1 MIQLIL
7 KIPQFSKLILEDF
20 NCRNTFASSKTHT
33 MKLFLPIS
41 IFFFT
46 LISFSQTTIS
56 GKIVDEKNNPIP
68 NANIYINGT
77 YDGATSNN
85 TGEFS
90 FASTVDG
97 NQTLVISALSF
108 EMKKFEIV
116 ISKYQNQTLSLKRN
130 ATELNEVLI
139 TAGTIESGGKSRV
152 SVLKPLDILTT
163 AGNPG
168 DIVSAFKTLP
178 GTQIVGE
185 SGKLFVRGGEANET
199 QTFVD
204 GLRVAQPYVQTAN
217 NVPTRSTF
225 SPLLFKG
232 TTFSTGGYSA
242 EYGEALSSVL
252 VMNTIDEPDLE
263 KTDIGLMTV
272 GLGIGNTQKWKNNC
286 SACSS
291 KALGSLS
298 VNTSY
303 INLQPYQS
311 LLPDN
316 IEWIKPYESFGGET
330 VFRQKLDRGLL
341 KFYASYTA
349 ANFDLKQDDI
359 NYPKQLRTQNKNN
372 NLYSNLSYKGG
383 FGDNWNIF
391 AGISYAKSRNNGIYD
406 VYNYDSSENASHLK
420 LKLAKPI
427 SDKIKTSFGADYFY
441 TNFSESI
448 TYFNSGYHSNI
459 LAAFSETDF
468 LFTNNLIAKVGFRFS
483 KNYLLN
489 ESSIAP
495 RLALAYKVSKNQQFS
510 MAYGT
515 FDQAPKN
522 DYLKFTTNLQAEK
535 AQHYILSYEFNKD
548 KQIFKAEVYY
558 KSYDNLVKYDT
569 KSPVYNS
576 NFNNSG
582 TGYAKGL
589 ELFWRDI
596 KNIKNLEYWISYSY
610 IDTKRDYQNFPK
622 QATPSFVADHTLSL
636 VTKYWI
642 QDWRSQIGATYTFS
656 SGRPYNN
663 PNDTVFMDRKTKTYN
678 NLSVNWAYLIS
689 PQKILFFSVT
699 NVAGIKNVYGY
710 NYANTPN
717 STGVYES
724 QAIVPTA
731 DRFFFVGFFW
741 TISQDKKTNQLENL

>member
-1 MIQLIL
+1 M
-7 KIPQFSKLILEDF
+7 KIY
-20 NCRNTFASSKTHT
+20 
-33 MKLFLPIS
+33 LPIAL
-41 IFFFT
+41 FFFSI
-46 LISFSQTTIS
+46 ISFCQTTIS

-68 NANIYINGT
+68 NANVYVDGT
-77 YDGATSNN
+77 YDGATSDNK
-85 TGEFS
+85 GDFS
-90 FASTVDG
+90 FTTTSVG
-97 NQTLVISALSF
+97 NQVLVISALSF
-108 EMKKFEIV
+108 EQKQLAIV
-116 ISKYQNQTLSLKRN
+116 MNSYQNQTIILKPN

-139 TAGTIESGGKSRV
+139 TAGTMESGGKSRV

-204 GLRVAQPYVQTAN
+204 GIRVAQPYIQTAN

-225 SPLLFKG
+225 SPMLFKG

-252 VMNTIDEPDLE
+252 LMNTIDEPDLE
-263 KTDIGLMTV
+263 KTDV
-272 GLGIGNTQKWKNNC
+272 GVMSVGASLGNTQKWKNNC

-291 KALGSLS
+291 EALGSLS

-311 LLPDN
+311 ILPDN
-316 IEWIKPYESFGGET
+316 IEWIKPYQSIGGET

-349 ANFDLKQDDI
+349 ANFDLRQEDI
-359 NYPKQLRTQNKNN
+359 NYPDKLRTKNNNN
-372 NLYSNLSYKGG
+372 NLYTNLSYKGV
-383 FGDNWNIF
+383 FGDNWSVF
-391 AGISYAKSRNNGIYD
+391 TGLSFAKSRNSGIFD
-406 VYNYDSSENASHLK
+406 VYNYDVSENASHLK
-420 LKLAKPI
+420 LKLTKPI

-441 TNFSESI
+441 TNFSESV
-448 TYFNSGYHSNI
+448 TNFKSGYHSNI
-459 LAAFSETDF
+459 VAAYSETDF

-483 KNYLLN
+483 KNELLN

-495 RLALAYKVSKNQQFS
+495 RLALAYKVAKNQQFS
-510 MAYGT
+510 LAYGT
-515 FDQAPKN
+515 FEQAPKN
-522 DYLKFTTNLQAEK
+522 DYLKYTTNLQSEK
-535 AQHYILSYEFNKD
+535 AQHYILNYEFNKD
-548 KQIFKAEVYY
+548 KQVFKAEIYY

-569 KSPVYNS
+569 KLPVYNS
-576 NFNNSG
+576 NFNNNG
-582 TGYAKGL
+582 TGYSKGL
-589 ELFWRDI
+589 ELYWRDN

-610 IDTKRDYQNFPK
+610 IDTERNYANFPN
-622 QATPSFVADHTLSL
+622 QATPSFVADHTASL

-663 PNDTVFMDRKTKTYN
+663 PNETVFMDGKTKTYN

-710 NYANTPN
+710 NYANTLN
-717 STGVYES
+717 SSGIYES

-741 TISQDKKTNQLENL
+741 TISKDKKTNQLENL

>member
-1 MIQLIL
+1 MKTLIT
-7 KIPQFSKLILEDF
+7 I
-20 NCRNTFASSKTHT
+20 T
-33 MKLFLPIS
+33 
-41 IFFFT
+41 IFFFSI
-46 LISFSQTTIS
+46 ISFSQTAIS
-56 GKIVDEKNNPIP
+56 GKIMDVKNNPIP
-68 NANIYINGT
+68 NANVYVEGT
-77 YDGATSNN
+77 YDGATTNAS
-85 TGEFS
+85 GEFN
-90 FASTVDG
+90 FSTSSTG
-97 NQTLVISALSF
+97 NQTLVVSVLTFETVKMQISIIQYQYMS
-108 EMKKFEIV
+108 IV
-116 ISKYQNQTLSLKRN
+116 LKQNMTQLD
-130 ATELNEVLI
+130 EVLI
-139 TAGTIESGGKSRV
+139 TAGTLEAGAKSRV

-168 DIVSAFKTLP
+168 DIVSALQTLP

-199 QTFVD
+199 QTFID
-204 GLRVAQPYVQTAN
+204 GIRVAQPYIQTAN

-242 EYGEALSSVL
+242 EYGEALSSIL

-263 KTDIGLMTV
+263 KTDIGIMTV
-272 GLGIGNTQKWKNNC
+272 GASLGNTQKWKNN
-286 SACSS
+286 
-291 KALGSLS
+291 SLS

-303 INLQPYQS
+303 LNLQPYQS

-316 IEWIKPYESFGGET
+316 IEWIKPYESLGGEI

-341 KFYASYTA
+341 KFYTSYTA

-359 NYPKQLRTQNKNN
+359 NYPDKLRTQNKNN

-391 AGISYAKSRNNGIYD
+391 AGVSFAKSRNSGIFD
-406 VYNYDSSENASHLK
+406 VYNYDASENASHLK

-441 TNFSESI
+441 TNFSESV
-448 TYFNSGYHSNI
+448 TNFESGYHSNI
-459 LAAFSETDF
+459 FAAFSETDF
-468 LFTNNLIAKVGFRFS
+468 LITNNLITKVGFRFS
-483 KNYLLN
+483 KNYLLD
-489 ESSIAP
+489 EISISP
-495 RLALAYKVSKNQQFS
+495 RLALAYKVAKNQQFS

-515 FDQAPKN
+515 FEQAPKN
-522 DYLKFTTNLQAEK
+522 DYLKYTANLQAEK
-535 AQHYILSYEFNKD
+535 AQHYILSYEFNKN

-569 KSPVYNS
+569 NSPVYNS
-576 NFNNSG
+576 NFNNTG
-582 TGYAKGL
+582 TGFAKGL
-589 ELFWRDI
+589 ELFWRDN

-610 IDTKRDYQNFPK
+610 IDTERNYANFPK
-622 QATPSFVADHTLSL
+622 QVTPSFVADHTLSL

-656 SGRPYNN
+656 SGRPYDN
-663 PNDTVFMDRKTKTYN
+663 PNEMTFMNGKTKSYN

-717 STGVYES
+717 SAGIYES

-741 TISQDKKTNQLENL
+741 TISKDKKVNQLENL

>member
-1 MIQLIL
+1 MIQFIL
-7 KIPQFSKLILEDF
+7 KFPQFGQLIFQDSDYS
-20 NCRNTFASSKTHT
+20 NTFAASKIDI
-33 MKLFLPIS
+33 MKPFLHITV
-41 IFFFT
+41 FFFT
-46 LISFSQTTIS
+46 FISFSQTSIS

-68 NANIYINGT
+68 NANIYIDGT
-77 YDGATSNN
+77 YDGATSDNL
-85 TGEFS
+85 GEFS
-90 FASTVDG
+90 FITTALG

-108 EMKKFEIV
+108 EQKKLSIV
-116 ISKYQNQTLSLKRN
+116 INTYQSQTIILKRN
-130 ATELNEVLI
+130 LTELNEVVI
-139 TAGTIESGGKSRV
+139 TAGTLEARAKSRV

-168 DIVSAFKTLP
+168 DIISALQTLP
-178 GTQIVGE
+178 GTQVVGE
-185 SGKLFVRGGEANET
+185 SGRLFVRGGEANET

-204 GLRVAQPYVQTAN
+204 GIRVAQPYLQTAN

-242 EYGEALSSVL
+242 EYGEALSSIL

-272 GLGIGNTQKWKNNC
+272 GASLGNTQKWKNN
-286 SACSS
+286 
-291 KALGSLS
+291 SLS
-298 VNTSY
+298 VNTNY

-311 LLPDN
+311 LLPDAM
-316 IEWIKPYESFGGET
+316 EWIKPYQSIGGET
-330 VFRQKLDRGLL
+330 VFRQKLNRGLL

-349 ANFDLKQDDI
+349 SNFDLKQEDI
-359 NYPKQLRTQNKNN
+359 NYPDKVQIENTNN

-383 FGDNWNIF
+383 FGDNWKVF
-391 AGISYAKSRNNGIYD
+391 AGISFANSQNRGIFD
-406 VYNYDSSENASHLK
+406 VYNYESVENASHLK
-420 LKLAKPI
+420 LKLTKPI

-441 TNFSESI
+441 TNFSESV
-448 TYFNSGYHSNI
+448 TNFESGFHSNI
-459 LAAFSETDF
+459 FAAFSETDF

-483 KNYLLN
+483 KNELLD
-489 ESSIAP
+489 ETSIDP

-510 MAYGT
+510 MAYGK
-515 FDQAPKN
+515 FNQAPKN
-522 DYLKFTTNLQAEK
+522 DFLKYATNLQTEK

-548 KQIFKAEVYY
+548 KQIFKAEVYF
-558 KSYDNLVKYDT
+558 KNYDNLVKYDT
-569 KSPVYNS
+569 QSPVYNS

-582 TGYAKGL
+582 TGFAKGL
-589 ELFWRDI
+589 ELFWRDN

-610 IDTKRDYQNFPK
+610 IDTKRDFQNFPK

-642 QDWRSQIGATYTFS
+642 SDWRSQIGATYTFS

-663 PNDTVFMDRKTKTYN
+663 PNETDFMKGKTKSYN
-678 NLSVNWAYLIS
+678 NLSLNWAYLIS

-699 NVAGIKNVYGY
+699 NVAGIKNVFGY

-717 STGVYES
+717 SAGIYES

-741 TISQDKKTNQLENL
+741 TISKDKKTNQLENL

>member
-1 MIQLIL
+1 M
-7 KIPQFSKLILEDF
+7 K
-20 NCRNTFASSKTHT
+20 TFLSIA
-33 MKLFLPIS
+33 LFFCS
-41 IFFFT
+41 I
-46 LISFSQTTIS
+46 ISFSQTTIS
-56 GKIVDEKNNPIP
+56 GKIVDEKNKPVP
-68 NANIYINGT
+68 NANIYIDGT
-77 YDGATSNN
+77 YDGATSDDK
-85 TGEFS
+85 GDFS
-90 FASTVDG
+90 FITTAVG
-97 NQTLVISALSF
+97 NQNLVISALSF
-108 EMKKFEIV
+108 ETQSLPIV
-116 ISKYQNQTLSLKRN
+116 VENFKNQTLQLKPSS
-130 ATELNEVLI
+130 TQLNEVLI
-139 TAGTIESGGKSRV
+139 TAGTMESGGKSRV

-178 GTQIVGE
+178 GTQVVGE

-199 QTFVD
+199 QTFID
-204 GLRVAQPYVQTAN
+204 GIRVAQPYIQTAN

-225 SPLLFKG
+225 SAMLFKG

-252 VMNTIDEPDLE
+252 LMNTIDEPDLE
-263 KTDIGLMTV
+263 KTDV
-272 GLGIGNTQKWKNNC
+272 GVMSVGASLGNTQKWKNN
-286 SACSS
+286 
-291 KALGSLS
+291 SLS

-303 INLQPYQS
+303 INLQPYQT

-349 ANFDLKQDDI
+349 ANFDLKQDDV
-359 NYPKQLRTQNKNN
+359 NYPDKLRTQNNNN

-391 AGISYAKSRNNGIYD
+391 AGISFAKSRNSGIFD
-406 VYNYDSSENASHLK
+406 VYNYDASENASHLK
-420 LKLAKPI
+420 LKLIKPI

-441 TNFSESI
+441 TNFSELV
-448 TYFNSGYHSNI
+448 TNFKSGYNSNI
-459 LAAFSETDF
+459 LAAYSETDF
-468 LFTNNLIAKVGFRFS
+468 FIASNLVAKVGFRFS

-489 ESSIAP
+489 ENSIAP
-495 RLALAYKVSKNQQFS
+495 RLALAYKVAKNQQFS

-515 FDQAPKN
+515 FEQAPKN
-522 DYLKFTTNLQAEK
+522 DYLKYSTNLQAEK
-535 AQHYILSYEFNKD
+535 AQHYILNYEFNKD
-548 KQIFKAEVYY
+548 KQVFKAEIYY
-558 KSYDNLVKYDT
+558 KSYDNLIKYDT

-576 NFNNSG
+576 NFNNNG
-582 TGYAKGL
+582 TGFAKGL
-589 ELFWRDI
+589 ELYWRDN

-610 IDTKRDYQNFPK
+610 IDTERNYANFPN
-622 QATPSFVADHTLSL
+622 QATPSFVADHTASL

-663 PNDTVFMDRKTKTYN
+663 PNETVFMDGKTKTYN
-678 NLSVNWAYLIS
+678 NLSMNWAYLIS

-717 STGVYES
+717 SAGIYES

-741 TISQDKKTNQLENL
+741 TISKDKKTNQLENL

>member
-1 MIQLIL
+1 M
-7 KIPQFSKLILEDF
+7 K
-20 NCRNTFASSKTHT
+20 TFLSIA
-33 MKLFLPIS
+33 LFFCS
-41 IFFFT
+41 I
-46 LISFSQTTIS
+46 ISFSQTTIS
-56 GKIVDEKNNPIP
+56 GKIVDEKNKPVP
-68 NANIYINGT
+68 NANIYIDGT
-77 YDGATSNN
+77 YDGATSDDK
-85 TGEFS
+85 GDFS
-90 FASTVDG
+90 FITTAVG
-97 NQTLVISALSF
+97 NQNLVISALSF
-108 EMKKFEIV
+108 ETQSLPIV
-116 ISKYQNQTLSLKRN
+116 VENFKNQTLQLKPSS
-130 ATELNEVLI
+130 TQLNEVLI
-139 TAGTIESGGKSRV
+139 TAGTMESGGKSRV

-178 GTQIVGE
+178 GTQVVGE

-199 QTFVD
+199 QTFID
-204 GLRVAQPYVQTAN
+204 GIRVAQPYIQTAN

-225 SPLLFKG
+225 SAMLFKG

-252 VMNTIDEPDLE
+252 LMNTIDEPDLE
-263 KTDIGLMTV
+263 KTDFGVMSV
-272 GLGIGNTQKWKNNC
+272 GASLGNTQKWKNN
-286 SACSS
+286 
-291 KALGSLS
+291 SLS

-303 INLQPYQS
+303 INLQPYQT

-349 ANFDLKQDDI
+349 ANFDLKQDDV
-359 NYPKQLRTQNKNN
+359 NYPDKLRTQNKNN

-391 AGISYAKSRNNGIYD
+391 AGISFAKSRNSGIFD
-406 VYNYDSSENASHLK
+406 VYNYDASENASHLK
-420 LKLAKPI
+420 LKLIKPI

-441 TNFSESI
+441 TNFSELV
-448 TYFNSGYHSNI
+448 TNFKSGYNSNI
-459 LAAFSETDF
+459 LAAYSETDF
-468 LFTNNLIAKVGFRFS
+468 FIASNLVAKVGFRFS

-489 ESSIAP
+489 ENSIAP
-495 RLALAYKVSKNQQFS
+495 RLALAYKVAKNQQFS

-515 FDQAPKN
+515 FEQAPKN
-522 DYLKFTTNLQAEK
+522 DYLKYSTNLQAEK
-535 AQHYILSYEFNKD
+535 AQHYILNYEFNKD
-548 KQIFKAEVYY
+548 KQVFKAEIYY

-569 KSPVYNS
+569 KSPVYSS
-576 NFNNSG
+576 NFNNNG

-589 ELFWRDI
+589 ELYWRDN

-610 IDTKRDYQNFPK
+610 IDTERNYANFPN
-622 QATPSFVADHTLSL
+622 QATPSFVADHTASL

-663 PNDTVFMDRKTKTYN
+663 PNETVFMDGKTKTYN

-717 STGVYES
+717 SAGIYES

-741 TISQDKKTNQLENL
+741 TISKDKKTNQLENL

>member
-1 MIQLIL
+1 M
-7 KIPQFSKLILEDF
+7 KI
-20 NCRNTFASSKTHT
+20 
-33 MKLFLPIS
+33 FLPIA
-41 IFFFT
+41 IFFST
-46 LISFSQTTIS
+46 ILSFSQTTIS

-68 NANIYINGT
+68 NANVFIDGS
-77 YDGATSNN
+77 YDGATSTD

-90 FASTVDG
+90 FTTTVEG
-97 NQTLVISALSF
+97 NQTFVISALSF
-108 EMKKFEIV
+108 EQKQLAIV
-116 ISKYQNQTLSLKRN
+116 MNTYQNQTIILKRN
-130 ATELNEVLI
+130 LTELNEVLI
-139 TAGTIESGGKSRV
+139 TAGSLEAGGKSRV

-204 GLRVAQPYVQTAN
+204 GLRVAQPYLQTAN

-242 EYGEALSSVL
+242 EYGEALSSIL

-263 KTDIGLMTV
+263 KTD
-272 GLGIGNTQKWKNNC
+272 LGIMTLGASLGNTQKWENN
-286 SACSS
+286 
-291 KALGSLS
+291 SLS

-303 INLQPYQS
+303 LNLQPYQS

-316 IEWIKPYESFGGET
+316 NIEWIKHYESIGGET
-330 VFRQKLDRGLL
+330 VFRQKFDRGLL

-349 ANFDLKQDDI
+349 ANFDLKQEDI
-359 NYPKQLRTQNKNN
+359 NYPDKLRTQNKNN

-391 AGISYAKSRNNGIYD
+391 AGISFAKSRNSGIFD

-420 LKLAKPI
+420 LKLTKPI

-441 TNFSESI
+441 TNFSESV
-448 TYFNSGYHSNI
+448 TNFESGYHSNI
-459 LAAFSETDF
+459 FAAFSETDF
-468 LFTNNLIAKVGFRFS
+468 LVTNNLITKVGLRFS
-483 KNYLLN
+483 KNYLLD

-495 RLALAYKVSKNQQFS
+495 RLALAYKVAKNQQFS

-515 FDQAPKN
+515 FEQAPKN
-522 DYLKFTTNLQAEK
+522 DYLKYTANLQAEK

-576 NFNNSG
+576 NFNNTG

-589 ELFWRDI
+589 ELFWRDN

-610 IDTKRDYQNFPK
+610 IDTERNYANFPK

-656 SGRPYNN
+656 SGRPYDN
-663 PNDTVFMDRKTKTYN
+663 PNEMTFMNGKTKSYN

-717 STGVYES
+717 SSGIYES
-724 QAIVPTA
+724 QAIIPTA

-741 TISQDKKTNQLENL
+741 TISKDKKTNQLENL

>member
-1 MIQLIL
+1 MKPFLLIAVL
-7 KIPQFSKLILEDF
+7 
-20 NCRNTFASSKTHT
+20 
-33 MKLFLPIS
+33 
-41 IFFFT
+41 FFT
-46 LISFSQTTIS
+46 CISFSQSTIS

-68 NANIYINGT
+68 NANIYIDGT
-77 YDGATSNN
+77 YDGATSDNL
-85 TGEFS
+85 GEFS
-90 FASTVDG
+90 FTTTAEG

-108 EMKKFEIV
+108 EQKKLAIV
-116 ISKYQNQTLSLKRN
+116 MNTYQSQTIILRRN
-130 ATELNEVLI
+130 LTELNEVVI
-139 TAGTIESGGKSRV
+139 TAGTLEAGAKSRV

-168 DIVSAFKTLP
+168 DIISALQTLP

-185 SGKLFVRGGEANET
+185 SGRLFVRGGEANET

-204 GLRVAQPYVQTAN
+204 GIRVAQPYLQTAN

-242 EYGEALSSVL
+242 EYGEALSSIL

-272 GLGIGNTQKWKNNC
+272 GASLGNTQKWKNN
-286 SACSS
+286 
-291 KALGSLS
+291 SLS

-311 LLPDN
+311 LLPDAM
-316 IEWIKPYESFGGET
+316 EWIKPYQSIGGET
-330 VFRQKLDRGLL
+330 VFRQKLNRGLL

-349 ANFDLKQDDI
+349 SNFDLKQEDI
-359 NYPKQLRTQNKNN
+359 NFPDKVRIENKNN

-383 FGDNWNIF
+383 FGDNWKVF
-391 AGISYAKSRNNGIYD
+391 AGISFANSQNSGIFD
-406 VYNYDSSENASHLK
+406 VFNYESVENASHLK
-420 LKLAKPI
+420 LKFTKPI

-441 TNFSESI
+441 TNFSESV
-448 TYFNSGYHSNI
+448 TNFESGFHSNI
-459 LAAFSETDF
+459 FAAFSETDF

-483 KNYLLN
+483 KNELLA
-489 ESSIAP
+489 ETSIDP
-495 RLALAYKVSKNQQFS
+495 RLALAYKVAKNQQFS
-510 MAYGT
+510 MAYGK
-515 FDQAPKN
+515 FNQVPKN
-522 DYLKFTTNLQAEK
+522 DYLKYATNLQTEK

-569 KSPVYNS
+569 QSAVYNS

-589 ELFWRDI
+589 ELFWRDN

-610 IDTKRDYQNFPK
+610 IDTKRDFQNFPK

-636 VTKYWI
+636 VSKYWI

-663 PNDTVFMDRKTKTYN
+663 PNETDFMNGKTKSYN
-678 NLSVNWAYLIS
+678 NLSLNWAYLIS

-699 NVAGIKNVYGY
+699 NVAGIKNVFGY

-717 STGVYES
+717 SAGIYES

-741 TISQDKKTNQLENL
+741 TISKDKKTNQLENL

>member
-1 MIQLIL
+1 MKPFLLI
-7 KIPQFSKLILEDF
+7 
-20 NCRNTFASSKTHT
+20 AV
-33 MKLFLPIS
+33 
-41 IFFFT
+41 FFFT
-46 LISFSQTTIS
+46 ILSFSQTTIS
-56 GKIVDEKNNPIP
+56 GKVVDEKNKPIP
-68 NANIYINGT
+68 NANIFIDGS
-77 YDGATSNN
+77 YDGATSDNK
-85 TGEFS
+85 GDFS
-90 FASTVDG
+90 FTTTAEG

-108 EMKKFEIV
+108 EIRKIEIV
-116 ISKYQNQTLSLKRN
+116 MNKFQNQTLILKRI

-225 SPLLFKG
+225 SPMLFKG

-252 VMNTIDEPDLE
+252 LMNTIDEPDLE
-263 KTDIGLMTV
+263 KTDIGIMSV
-272 GLGIGNTQKWKNNC
+272 GAGLGNTQKWKNN
-286 SACSS
+286 
-291 KALGSLS
+291 SLS

-316 IEWIKPYESFGGET
+316 IEWIKPYQSIGGET
-330 VFRQKLDRGLL
+330 VFRQKLDRGLI
-341 KFYASYTA
+341 KFYASYTV

-359 NYPKQLRTQNKNN
+359 NYPDKVRTQNKNN

-383 FGDNWNIF
+383 FGANWNVF
-391 AGISYAKSRNNGIYD
+391 AGISFAKSSNKGIFD

-420 LKLAKPI
+420 LKLTKPI
-427 SDKIKTSFGADYFY
+427 SNKIKTSFGADYFY

-448 TYFNSGYHSNI
+448 TNFNTGYNSNI
-459 LAAFSETDF
+459 FAAFSETDF
-468 LFTNNLIAKVGFRFS
+468 LFTSNLIAKVGFRFS
-483 KNYLLN
+483 KNYLLD

-495 RLALAYKVSKNQQFS
+495 RLALAYKVAKNQQFS

-515 FDQAPKN
+515 FEQAPKN
-522 DYLKFTTNLQAEK
+522 DYLKYTTHLQDEK

-576 NFNNSG
+576 NFNNNG

-589 ELFWRDI
+589 ELFWRDS

-610 IDTKRDYQNFPK
+610 IDTQRDYQNFPK

-663 PNDTVFMDRKTKTYN
+663 PNETTFMDGKTKSYN

-717 STGVYES
+717 SAGVYES

-741 TISQDKKTNQLENL
+741 TISKDKKTNQLENL

>member
-1 MIQLIL
+1 MKSFLLIA
-7 KIPQFSKLILEDF
+7 IF
-20 NCRNTFASSKTHT
+20 
-33 MKLFLPIS
+33 LFTIC
-41 IFFFT
+41 
-46 LISFSQTTIS
+46 SFSQTTIS

-68 NANIYINGT
+68 NANIYIDGT

-90 FASTVDG
+90 FASAVVG

-108 EMKKFEIV
+108 EPKQLAIV
-116 ISKYQNQTLSLKRN
+116 MSSYQNQTIILKRN
-130 ATELNEVLI
+130 LTELNEVLI

-204 GLRVAQPYVQTAN
+204 GIRVAQPYLQTAN

-242 EYGEALSSVL
+242 EYGEALSSIL

-263 KTDIGLMTV
+263 KTDIGVMTV
-272 GLGIGNTQKWKNNC
+272 GASLGNTQKWKNN
-286 SACSS
+286 
-291 KALGSLS
+291 SLS

-316 IEWIKPYESFGGET
+316 IEWIKPYKSIGGET

-359 NYPKQLRTQNKNN
+359 NYPDKVRTQNKNN

-391 AGISYAKSRNNGIYD
+391 AGISFAKSRNSGIYD
-406 VYNYDSSENASHLK
+406 VYNYDASEKASHLK
-420 LKLAKPI
+420 LKLTKTI

-441 TNFSESI
+441 TNFSESV
-448 TYFNSGYHSNI
+448 TNFESGYHSNNF
-459 LAAFSETDF
+459 AAFSETDF
-468 LFTNNLIAKVGFRFS
+468 LFTNNLIAKVGIRFS
-483 KNYLLN
+483 KNYLLD
-489 ESSIAP
+489 ESSMAP
-495 RLALAYKVSKNQQFS
+495 RLALSYKVAKNQQFS

-515 FDQAPKN
+515 FEQAPKN
-522 DYLKFTTNLQAEK
+522 DYLKYSTNLQAEK

-576 NFNNSG
+576 NFNNNG
-582 TGYAKGL
+582 TGFAKGL
-589 ELFWRDI
+589 ELFWRDN

-610 IDTKRDYQNFPK
+610 IDTERNYANFPK
-622 QATPSFVADHTLSL
+622 QVTPSFVADHTLSL

-642 QDWRSQIGATYTFS
+642 HDWRSQIGATYTFS
-656 SGRPYNN
+656 SGRPFNN
-663 PNDTVFMDRKTKTYN
+663 PNETVFMDGKTKTYN

-717 STGVYES
+717 SSGIYES

-741 TISQDKKTNQLENL
+741 TISKDKKTNQLENL

>member
-1 MIQLIL
+1 MKPFLLIAL
-7 KIPQFSKLILEDF
+7 
-20 NCRNTFASSKTHT
+20 
-33 MKLFLPIS
+33 
-41 IFFFT
+41 FFFT
-46 LISFSQTTIS
+46 ISLFSQTTIS

-68 NANIYINGT
+68 NANVYIEGT
-77 YDGATSNN
+77 YDGATSSN

-90 FASTVDG
+90 FATTAEG
-97 NQTLVISALSF
+97 NQILVISALSF
-108 EMKKFEIV
+108 ETKNLPIVMKLYK
-116 ISKYQNQTLSLKRN
+116 NQTIILKRSL
-130 ATELNEVLI
+130 TELNEVLI
-139 TAGTIESGGKSRV
+139 TAGTMEAGGKSRV

-178 GTQIVGE
+178 GTQVVGE

-199 QTFVD
+199 QTFID
-204 GLRVAQPYVQTAN
+204 GIRVAQPYVQTAN

-225 SPLLFKG
+225 SPMLFKG

-242 EYGEALSSVL
+242 EYGEALSSIL

-263 KTDIGLMTV
+263 KMDIGVMSV
-272 GLGIGNTQKWKNNC
+272 GASLGNTQKWKNN
-286 SACSS
+286 
-291 KALGSLS
+291 SLS

-303 INLQPYQS
+303 INLQPYQT

-316 IEWIKPYESFGGET
+316 IEWIKPYESLGGET
-330 VFRQKLDRGLL
+330 VFRQKLNRGLL

-349 ANFDLKQDDI
+349 ANFDLKQEDI
-359 NYPKQLRTQNKNN
+359 NYPDKVRTQNKNN
-372 NLYSNLSYKGG
+372 NLYTNLSYKGG
-383 FGDNWNIF
+383 FGDNWNLF
-391 AGISYAKSRNNGIYD
+391 AGVSYAKARNRGVFD
-406 VYNYDSSENASHLK
+406 VYDYDASENASHLK
-420 LKLAKPI
+420 LKLTKPI
-427 SDKIKTSFGADYFY
+427 SGKIKTSFGADYFY
-441 TNFSESI
+441 TNFSESV
-448 TYFNSGYHSNI
+448 TNFNSGYHSNI
-459 LAAFSETDF
+459 FAAFSETDF
-468 LFTNNLIAKVGFRFS
+468 MLATNLIAKVGFRFS
-483 KNYLLN
+483 NNYLLE

-495 RLALAYKVSKNQQFS
+495 RLALGYKVDKNQQFS

-522 DYLKFTTNLQAEK
+522 DYLKYTANLQAEK
-535 AQHYILSYEFNKD
+535 AQHYILSYEFNKN
-548 KQIFKAEVYY
+548 KQILKAELYY
-558 KSYDNLVKYDT
+558 KNYDNLVKYDT

-582 TGYAKGL
+582 SGFAKGL
-589 ELFWRDI
+589 ELYWRDNQ
-596 KNIKNLEYWISYSY
+596 NIKNLEYWVSYSY
-610 IDTKRDYQNFPK
+610 IDTKRDYANFPK
-622 QATPSFVADHTLSL
+622 TATPSFIADHTLSL

-642 QDWRSQIGATYTFS
+642 QEWRSQIGATYTFS

-663 PNDTVFMDRKTKTYN
+663 PNETAFMNGKTKTYN

-717 STGVYES
+717 SAGIYES

-731 DRFFFVGFFW
+731 DRSYFVGFFW
-741 TISQDKKTNQLENL
+741 TISKDKKTNQLENL

>member
-1 MIQLIL
+1 
-7 KIPQFSKLILEDF
+7 
-20 NCRNTFASSKTHT
+20 
-33 MKLFLPIS
+33 MKPFLPIA

-46 LISFSQTTIS
+46 IISFSQKTIS

-68 NANIYINGT
+68 NANIYIDGT
-77 YDGATSNN
+77 YDGATSIN

-90 FASTVDG
+90 FATTAEG

-108 EMKKFEIV
+108 EQKSLAIVMK
-116 ISKYQNQTLSLKRN
+116 SYQSQTLILKRN
-130 ATELNEVLI
+130 LTELNEVLI

-152 SVLKPLDILTT
+152 SVLKPLDIFTT

-225 SPLLFKG
+225 SPMLFKG

-242 EYGEALSSVL
+242 EYGEALSSIL

-263 KTDIGLMTV
+263 KTDIGVMTV
-272 GLGIGNTQKWKNNC
+272 GLGLGNTQKWKNNC
-286 SACSS
+286 SDSS
-291 KALGSLS
+291 SEALGSLS

-316 IEWIKPYESFGGET
+316 IEWIKPYESIGGES

-349 ANFDLKQDDI
+349 ANFDLKQDDV
-359 NYPKQLRTQNKNN
+359 NYPDKVRTQNKNN
-372 NLYSNLSYKGG
+372 NLYSNLSYKGS
-383 FGDNWNIF
+383 FGANWNIF
-391 AGISYAKSRNNGIYD
+391 AGISFAKSRNSGIYD

-420 LKLAKPI
+420 LKLTKPI

-441 TNFSESI
+441 TNFSESV
-448 TYFNSGYHSNI
+448 TNFESGYHSNI
-459 LAAFSETDF
+459 FAAFSETD
-468 LFTNNLIAKVGFRFS
+468 LLITNNLITKVGFRFS

-495 RLALAYKVSKNQQFS
+495 RLALAYKVAKNQQFS

-515 FDQAPKN
+515 FEQAPKN
-522 DYLKFTTNLQAEK
+522 DYLKYTNNLQAEK

-558 KSYDNLVKYDT
+558 KNYDNLVKYDT
-569 KSPVYNS
+569 KSAVYNS

-582 TGYAKGL
+582 TGFAKGL
-589 ELFWRDI
+589 ELFWRDN

-610 IDTKRDYQNFPK
+610 IDTERNYANFPK

-642 QDWRSQIGATYTFS
+642 QDWRSQIGTTYTIS
-656 SGRPYNN
+656 SGRPFNN
-663 PNDTVFMDRKTKTYN
+663 PNEAVFMDGKTKSYN

-717 STGVYES
+717 SSGIYES

-741 TISQDKKTNQLENL
+741 TISKDKKTNQLENL

>member
-1 MIQLIL
+1 LSLQFIP
-7 KIPQFSKLILEDF
+7 KIPQFGELIFQDS
-20 NCRNTFASSKTHT
+20 NCRNIFVLSKTDT
-33 MKLFLPIS
+33 MKPYLLIAV
-41 IFFFT
+41 FFFT

-56 GKIVDEKNNPIP
+56 GKIVDEKNNPIS
-68 NANIYINGT
+68 NANIYIDGT
-77 YDGATSNN
+77 YDGATSNRA
-85 TGEFS
+85 GEFS
-90 FASTVDG
+90 FTTTVEG

-108 EMKKFEIV
+108 EQKKLAILMNA
-116 ISKYQNQTLSLKRN
+116 YQSQTIILKRN
-130 ATELNEVLI
+130 LTELTEVLI
-139 TAGTIESGGKSRV
+139 TAGTLESGGKSRV

-168 DIVSAFKTLP
+168 DIVSALQTLP

-204 GLRVAQPYVQTAN
+204 GIRVAQPYLQTAN

-242 EYGEALSSVL
+242 EYGEALSSIL

-263 KTDIGLMTV
+263 KTDIGVMTV
-272 GLGIGNTQKWKNNC
+272 GLGLGNTQKWKNN
-286 SACSS
+286 
-291 KALGSLS
+291 SLS

-316 IEWIKPYESFGGET
+316 IEWIKPYESIGGET
-330 VFRQKLDRGLL
+330 IFRQKLDRGLL

-359 NYPKQLRTQNKNN
+359 NYPDKLRTQNKNN

-391 AGISYAKSRNNGIYD
+391 AGISFAKSRNSGIYD
-406 VYNYDSSENASHLK
+406 VYNYDESENASHLK
-420 LKLAKPI
+420 LKLTKPI
-427 SDKIKTSFGADYFY
+427 SDKIKTSFGVDYFY
-441 TNFSESI
+441 TNFSESV
-448 TYFNSGYHSNI
+448 TNFESRYYSNI
-459 LAAFSETDF
+459 FAVFSEIDF
-468 LFTNNLIAKVGFRFS
+468 LITNNLITKAGFRFS
-483 KNYLLN
+483 NNYLLD

-495 RLALAYKVSKNQQFS
+495 RLALAYKVAKNQQFS
-510 MAYGT
+510 MTYGT
-515 FDQAPKN
+515 FEQAPKN
-522 DYLKFTTNLQAEK
+522 DYLKYSTNLQAEK

-589 ELFWRDI
+589 ELFWRDN

-610 IDTKRDYQNFPK
+610 IDTKRDYANFPK

-656 SGRPYNN
+656 SGRPFNN
-663 PNDTVFMDRKTKTYN
+663 PNEIVFMDGKTKTYN

-717 STGVYES
+717 SSGIYES

-741 TISQDKKTNQLENL
+741 TISKDKKTNQLENL

>member
-1 MIQLIL
+1 MKPFLLITVL
-7 KIPQFSKLILEDF
+7 
-20 NCRNTFASSKTHT
+20 
-33 MKLFLPIS
+33 
-41 IFFFT
+41 FFT
-46 LISFSQTTIS
+46 FISFSQTTIS
-56 GKIVDEKNNPIP
+56 GKIVDEKNIPIP
-68 NANIYINGT
+68 NANVYIDGT
-77 YDGATSNN
+77 YDGATSNS

-90 FASTVDG
+90 FASAVVG

-108 EMKKFEIV
+108 EQIELV
-116 ISKYQNQTLSLKRN
+116 ILINTYQSQTIILKRN
-130 ATELNEVLI
+130 LTELNEVVI
-139 TAGTIESGGKSRV
+139 TAGTLEAGTKSRV

-204 GLRVAQPYVQTAN
+204 GLRVAQPYLQTAN

-242 EYGEALSSVL
+242 EYGEALSSIL
-252 VMNTIDEPDLE
+252 VMNTIDETDLE
-263 KTDIGLMTV
+263 KTDV
-272 GLGIGNTQKWKNNC
+272 GIMSVGASLGNTQKWKNN
-286 SACSS
+286 
-291 KALGSLS
+291 SLS

-303 INLQPYQS
+303 VNLQPYQS
-311 LLPDN
+311 LMPDN
-316 IEWIKPYESFGGET
+316 IEWIKPYKSIGGET

-341 KFYASYTA
+341 KFYASYAA

-359 NYPKQLRTQNKNN
+359 NYPNKIHTQNKNN

-391 AGISYAKSRNNGIYD
+391 AGISFAKSRNSGIFD
-406 VYNYDSSENASHLK
+406 IYNYDASENASHLK
-420 LKLAKPI
+420 LKLTKPI

-441 TNFSESI
+441 TNFSESV
-448 TYFNSGYHSNI
+448 TNFESEYHSNI
-459 LAAFSETDF
+459 FAAFSETDF
-468 LFTNNLIAKVGFRFS
+468 LITNDLIAKVGFRFS
-483 KNYLLN
+483 NNYLLD

-495 RLALAYKVSKNQQFS
+495 RLALAYKVAKNQQFS

-515 FDQAPKN
+515 FEQAPKN
-522 DYLKFTTNLQAEK
+522 DYLKYATNLHAEK

-569 KSPVYNS
+569 KSPVYDS
-576 NFNNSG
+576 NFNNNG
-582 TGYAKGL
+582 NGYAKGL
-589 ELFWRDI
+589 ELFWRDN

-610 IDTKRDYQNFPK
+610 IDTERDYANFSK

-656 SGRPYNN
+656 SGRPFNN
-663 PNDTVFMDRKTKTYN
+663 LNETVFMDGKTKTYN

-717 STGVYES
+717 SSGIYES

-741 TISQDKKTNQLENL
+741 TISKDKKTNQLENL

>member
-1 MIQLIL
+1 MKSFLLIA
-7 KIPQFSKLILEDF
+7 F
-20 NCRNTFASSKTHT
+20 
-33 MKLFLPIS
+33 
-41 IFFFT
+41 FFFT
-46 LISFSQTTIS
+46 ISLFSQTTIS

-68 NANIYINGT
+68 NANVYIEGT
-77 YDGATSNN
+77 YDGATSGN

-90 FASTVDG
+90 FATTAEG
-97 NQTLVISALSF
+97 NQILVISALSF
-108 EMKKFEIV
+108 ETKNLPIVMKLYK
-116 ISKYQNQTLSLKRN
+116 NQTIILKRSL
-130 ATELNEVLI
+130 TELNEVLI
-139 TAGTIESGGKSRV
+139 TAGTMEAGGKSRV

-178 GTQIVGE
+178 GTQVVGE

-204 GLRVAQPYVQTAN
+204 GIRVAQPYIQTAN

-225 SPLLFKG
+225 SPMLFKG

-242 EYGEALSSVL
+242 EYGEALSSIL

-263 KTDIGLMTV
+263 KTDIGVMSV
-272 GLGIGNTQKWKNNC
+272 GASLGNTQKWKNN
-286 SACSS
+286 
-291 KALGSLS
+291 SLS

-303 INLQPYQS
+303 INLQPYQT

-316 IEWIKPYESFGGET
+316 IEWIKPYESLGGET

-349 ANFDLKQDDI
+349 ANFDLKQEDI
-359 NYPKQLRTQNKNN
+359 NYPDKVRTQNKNN
-372 NLYSNLSYKGG
+372 NLYTNLSYKGG
-383 FGDNWNIF
+383 FGDNWNVF
-391 AGISYAKSRNNGIYD
+391 AGVSYAKARNRGVFD
-406 VYNYDSSENASHLK
+406 VYDYDASENASHLK
-420 LKLAKPI
+420 LKLTKPI
-427 SDKIKTSFGADYFY
+427 SGKIKTSFGADYFY
-441 TNFSESI
+441 TNFSESV
-448 TYFNSGYHSNI
+448 TNFDSGYHSNI
-459 LAAFSETDF
+459 FAAFSETDF
-468 LFTNNLIAKVGFRFS
+468 MLATNLIAKVGFRFS
-483 KNYLLN
+483 NNYLLE

-495 RLALAYKVSKNQQFS
+495 RLALGYKVDKNQQFS
-510 MAYGT
+510 LAYGT

-522 DYLKFTTNLQAEK
+522 DYLKFTANLQAEK
-535 AQHYILSYEFNKD
+535 AQHYILSYEFNKN
-548 KQIFKAEVYY
+548 KQILKAELYY
-558 KSYDNLVKYDT
+558 KNYDNLVKYDT

-582 TGYAKGL
+582 SGFAKGL
-589 ELFWRDI
+589 ELYWRDNQ
-596 KNIKNLEYWISYSY
+596 NIKNLEYWVSYSY
-610 IDTKRDYQNFPK
+610 IDTKRDYANFPK
-622 QATPSFVADHTLSL
+622 TATPSFIADHTLSL

-642 QDWRSQIGATYTFS
+642 QEWRSQIGVTYTFS

-663 PNDTVFMDRKTKTYN
+663 PNETVFMNGKTKTYN

-717 STGVYES
+717 SAGIYES

-731 DRFFFVGFFW
+731 DRSYFVGFFW
-741 TISQDKKTNQLENL
+741 TISKDKKTNQLENL

>member
-1 MIQLIL
+1 MLHQKTDAMKTLIT
-7 KIPQFSKLILEDF
+7 I
-20 NCRNTFASSKTHT
+20 T
-33 MKLFLPIS
+33 
-41 IFFFT
+41 IFFFSI
-46 LISFSQTTIS
+46 ISFSQTAIS
-56 GKIVDEKNNPIP
+56 GKIIDVKNNPIP
-68 NANIYINGT
+68 NANVYFEGT
-77 YDGATSNN
+77 YDGTTTNAL
-85 TGEFS
+85 GEFN
-90 FASTVDG
+90 FSTSSTG
-97 NQTLVISALSF
+97 NQTLVVSALTF
-108 EMKKFEIV
+108 ETVKMQISIIQYQYLSIV
-116 ISKYQNQTLSLKRN
+116 LKQNMTQ
-130 ATELNEVLI
+130 LNEVLI
-139 TAGTIESGGKSRV
+139 TAGTLEAGAKSRV

-168 DIVSAFKTLP
+168 DIVSALQTLP

-199 QTFVD
+199 QTFID
-204 GLRVAQPYVQTAN
+204 GIRVAQPYIQTAN

-242 EYGEALSSVL
+242 EYGEALSSIL

-263 KTDIGLMTV
+263 KTDIGIMSV
-272 GLGIGNTQKWKNNC
+272 GASLGNTQKWKNN
-286 SACSS
+286 
-291 KALGSLS
+291 SLS

-303 INLQPYQS
+303 LNLQPYQS

-316 IEWIKPYESFGGET
+316 IEWIKPYESLGGEI

-341 KFYASYTA
+341 KFYTSYTA

-359 NYPKQLRTQNKNN
+359 NYPDKLRTQNKNN

-383 FGDNWNIF
+383 FGDNWNVF
-391 AGISYAKSRNNGIYD
+391 AGVSFAKSRNSGIFD
-406 VYNYDSSENASHLK
+406 VYNYDASENASHLK
-420 LKLAKPI
+420 LKLTKPI

-441 TNFSESI
+441 TNFSESV
-448 TYFNSGYHSNI
+448 TNFESGYHSNI
-459 LAAFSETDF
+459 SAAFSETDF
-468 LFTNNLIAKVGFRFS
+468 LITNNLITKVGFRFS
-483 KNYLLN
+483 KNYLLD
-489 ESSIAP
+489 EISIAP
-495 RLALAYKVSKNQQFS
+495 RLALAYKLAKNQQFS

-515 FDQAPKN
+515 FEQAPKN
-522 DYLKFTTNLQAEK
+522 DYLKSTANLQAEK
-535 AQHYILSYEFNKD
+535 AQHYILSYEFNKN
-548 KQIFKAEVYY
+548 KQIFKAEIYY

-569 KSPVYNS
+569 NSPVYNS
-576 NFNNSG
+576 NFNNTG
-582 TGYAKGL
+582 TGFAKGL
-589 ELFWRDI
+589 ELFWRDN

-610 IDTKRDYQNFPK
+610 IDTERNYANFPK
-622 QATPSFVADHTLSL
+622 RATPSFVADHTLSL

-656 SGRPYNN
+656 SGRPYDN
-663 PNDTVFMDRKTKTYN
+663 PNELTFMNGKTKTYN

-710 NYANTPN
+710 NYANMPN
-717 STGVYES
+717 SSGIYES

-741 TISQDKKTNQLENL
+741 TISKDKKVNQLENL

>member
-1 MIQLIL
+1 
-7 KIPQFSKLILEDF
+7 
-20 NCRNTFASSKTHT
+20 
-33 MKLFLPIS
+33 MKPFLLS
-41 IFFFT
+41 TIFFFT
-46 LISFSQTTIS
+46 ICAFSQTSIS
-56 GKIVDEKNNPIP
+56 GKIVDEKNKPIP
-68 NANIYINGT
+68 NANIFIDGS
-77 YDGATSNN
+77 YDGATSNSV
-85 TGEFS
+85 GEFS
-90 FASTVDG
+90 FTTIEDG

-108 EMKKFEIV
+108 ELKKLEIV
-116 ISKYQNQTLSLKRN
+116 INEFQIQTIILKRN
-130 ATELNEVLI
+130 LTELNEVLI
-139 TAGTIESGGKSRV
+139 TAGSLESGGKSRV

-199 QTFVD
+199 QTFID
-204 GLRVAQPYVQTAN
+204 GLRVAQPYIQTTN

-242 EYGEALSSVL
+242 EYGEALSSIL

-263 KTDIGLMTV
+263 KTDAAIMTV
-272 GLGIGNTQKWKNNC
+272 GLGLGKTKKWKEN
-286 SACSS
+286 
-291 KALGSLS
+291 SLS

-316 IEWIKPYESFGGET
+316 IEWIKPYQSIGGET

-359 NYPKQLRTQNKNN
+359 NYPEKVRTLNKNN

-391 AGISYAKSRNNGIYD
+391 AGISFAKSRNKGIFD

-420 LKLAKPI
+420 LKLTKPI
-427 SDKIKTSFGADYFY
+427 SDKIKTSFGTDYFY
-441 TNFSESI
+441 TNYSESVADFI
-448 TYFNSGYHSNI
+448 SGYHSNI
-459 LAAFSETDF
+459 FAAFSETDF
-468 LFTNNLIAKVGFRFS
+468 LITNNLIAKVGFRFS
-483 KNYLLN
+483 KNELLDL
-489 ESSIAP
+489 SSLSP
-495 RLALAYKVSKNQQFS
+495 RLALAYKIAKNQQFS

-522 DYLKFTTNLQAEK
+522 DYLKYTTNLQAEK

-569 KSPVYNS
+569 NSPVSNS

-589 ELFWRDI
+589 ELFWRDN

-610 IDTKRDYQNFPK
+610 IDTQRDYQNFPK

-636 VTKYWI
+636 VSKYWI
-642 QDWRSQIGATYTFS
+642 QDWRSQIGTTYTFS
-656 SGRPYNN
+656 SGRPFNN
-663 PNDTVFMDRKTKTYN
+663 PNETDFMDGKTKTYN

-717 STGVYES
+717 SSGVYKS
-724 QAIVPTA
+724 KAIVPTA

-741 TISQDKKTNQLENL
+741 TISKDKKTNQLENL

>member
-1 MIQLIL
+1 MKPFLLMGIL
-7 KIPQFSKLILEDF
+7 
-20 NCRNTFASSKTHT
+20 
-33 MKLFLPIS
+33 
-41 IFFFT
+41 FFT
-46 LISFSQTTIS
+46 IISFSQTMIS
-56 GKIVDEKNNPIP
+56 GKIVDEKNNPVF
-68 NANIYINGT
+68 NANIFIDGT
-77 YDGATSNN
+77 YDGATSNSD
-85 TGEFS
+85 GDFS
-90 FASTVDG
+90 FTTTAEG
-97 NQTLVISALSF
+97 NQTLVISVLSF
-108 EMKKFEIV
+108 EIKKLEIV
-116 ISKYQNQTLSLKRN
+116 MNKFQNKTIILKRI

-139 TAGTIESGGKSRV
+139 TAGTLESGGKSRV

-204 GLRVAQPYVQTAN
+204 GLRVAQPYLQTTN

-232 TTFSTGGYSA
+232 TSFSTGGYSA
-242 EYGEALSSVL
+242 EYGEALSSIL

-263 KTDIGLMTV
+263 KTDIGVMS
-272 GLGIGNTQKWKNNC
+272 LGTSLGNTQKWKNN
-286 SACSS
+286 
-291 KALGSLS
+291 SLS

-303 INLQPYQS
+303 INLQPYQA

-316 IEWIKPYESFGGET
+316 IEWIKPYQSIGGET

-359 NYPKQLRTQNKNN
+359 NYPEKIRTQNKNN

-383 FGDNWNIF
+383 FGTNWNIF
-391 AGISYAKSRNNGIYD
+391 AGISFAKSQNSGIYD
-406 VYNYDSSENASHLK
+406 VYYYDSSENASHLK
-420 LKLAKPI
+420 LKFVKPI

-441 TNFSESI
+441 TNFSESV
-448 TYFNSGYHSNI
+448 TNFNSGYNSNI
-459 LAAFSETDF
+459 FAAFSETDF

-483 KNYLLN
+483 KNYLLD

-495 RLALAYKVSKNQQFS
+495 RLALGYKLAKNQQFS

-515 FDQAPKN
+515 FEQAPKN
-522 DYLKFTTNLQAEK
+522 DYLKYSTNLQAEK

-569 KSPVYNS
+569 KSPVFNS

-589 ELFWRDI
+589 ELFWRDN

-610 IDTKRDYQNFPK
+610 IDTERDYANFPK

-663 PNDTVFMDRKTKTYN
+663 PNETAFMDGKTKSYN

-710 NYANTPN
+710 NYSNRPN
-717 STGVYES
+717 SAGIYKS

-741 TISQDKKTNQLENL
+741 TISKDKKTNQLENL

>member
-1 MIQLIL
+1 
-7 KIPQFSKLILEDF
+7 
-20 NCRNTFASSKTHT
+20 

-108 EMKKFEIV
+108 EMKKVEIV
-116 ISKYQNQTLSLKRN
+116 MSKYQNQTLILKRN

-272 GLGIGNTQKWKNNC
+272 GLGIGNTQKWKNN
-286 SACSS
+286 
-291 KALGSLS
+291 SLS

-341 KFYASYTA
+341 KFYASYSA

-359 NYPKQLRTQNKNN
+359 NYPEQLRTQNKNN

-448 TYFNSGYHSNI
+448 TNFNSGYHSNI
-459 LAAFSETDF
+459 LATFSEIDF
-468 LFTNNLIAKVGFRFS
+468 LFTNNLITKVGFRFS

-522 DYLKFTTNLQAEK
+522 DYLKYTIHLQAEK

-582 TGYAKGL
+582 TGYAEGL

-663 PNDTVFMDRKTKTYN
+663 PNDTVFMDGKTKSYN